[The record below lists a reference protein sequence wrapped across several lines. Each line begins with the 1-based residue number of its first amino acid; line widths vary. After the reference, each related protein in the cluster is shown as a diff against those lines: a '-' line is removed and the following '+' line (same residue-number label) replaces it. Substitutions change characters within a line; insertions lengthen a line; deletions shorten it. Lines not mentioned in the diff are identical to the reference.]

1 MGKPKITTNTRASCP
16 TPKRTSIIKK
26 KEFKFKSKS
35 KSKSNDM
42 TSPKFRKELI
52 EKLKYEKMKQKFE
65 ETSV

>member
-35 KSKSNDM
+35 NDM